1 MAHRITWL
9 ETGHR
14 FEAESDEAVLSA
26 ARRSDVPFAYD
37 CRSGGCGTCRV
48 RVVQGEVRYDDELP
62 MGLSEEEAAAGQ
74 ALLCQARACSD
85 LVLSADPPDLGTPP
99 QRLLARVDSV
109 QPLCGDVTRLCLEL
123 PVDAG
128 FAYRP
133 GQYMNVH
140 LPDGGHRSFS
150 MASAPQGAVVDFHI
164 RRIPGGH
171 FTDGGLAQ
179 LQPGDAL
186 EVELP
191 LGSFCLRPQD
201 YRPIVML
208 ATGTGLAPL
217 KAMLEALQGD
227 PDCPPVSLYWGART
241 EADLYL
247 HDQIAQWG
255 EGLYEFNYVPVL
267 SRAGDAWT
275 GRRGHVQH
283 AVVQDLAEQLGE
295 CAFYLCGSPAMIADA
310 KKTLVAHGADAGFF
324 YSDGFVFQR
333 RDAPVTA
340 TSSPDIT
347 TTKPVVS
354 AAVGT

>member
-1 MAHRITWL
+1 MAHHITWL

-14 FEAESDEAVLSA
+14 FEADGEEAVLSA

-48 RVVQGEVRYDDELP
+48 RIVEGSVRYDDQLP

-85 LVLSADPPDLGTPP
+85 LVVSADPPDLGAPP
-99 QRLLARVDSV
+99 QRLLARVQSV
-109 QPLCGDVTRLCLEL
+109 QPLCGDVTHLRLEL
-123 PVDAG
+123 PVDDD
-128 FAYRP
+128 FRFRP

-150 MASAPQGAVVDFHI
+150 MASCPSGAVVDFHI
-164 RRIPGGH
+164 RRIPGGR
-171 FTDGGLAQ
+171 FTDGDLTQ
-179 LQPGDAL
+179 LQVGDAL

-191 LGSFCLRPQD
+191 LGSFCLHPQD

-217 KAMLEALQGD
+217 KAMLDSLKGD
-227 PDCPPVSLYWGART
+227 EDCPPIHLYWGART

-247 HDQIAQWG
+247 DAEIRTWG
-255 EGLYEFNYVPVL
+255 EGLYEFHYVPVL
-267 SRAGDAWT
+267 SRAGADWP
-275 GRRGHVQH
+275 GRRGHVQQ
-283 AVVQDLAEQLGE
+283 AVIEDLADQLGD

-310 KKTLVAHGADAGFF
+310 KSTLVENGADAAFF
-324 YSDGFVFQR
+324 YSDSFLFQR
-333 RDAPVTA
+333 ELETN
-340 TSSPDIT
+340 
-347 TTKPVVS
+347 
-354 AAVGT
+354 

>member
-9 ETGHR
+9 ETGHS
-14 FEAESDEAVLSA
+14 FEADDSEAVLSA

-48 RVVQGEVRYDDELP
+48 RVVEGSVRYDDELP

-85 LVLSADPPDLGTPP
+85 LVVSADPPDLGAPP
-99 QRLLARVDSV
+99 QRLLALVQSV
-109 QPLCGDVTRLCLEL
+109 EPLCGDVTRLCLEL
-123 PVDAG
+123 PVEDD
-128 FAYRP
+128 FRFRP

-150 MASAPQGAVVDFHI
+150 MASCPSGAVVDFHI
-164 RRIPGGH
+164 RRIPGGR
-171 FTDGGLAQ
+171 FTDGDLTQ
-179 LQPGDAL
+179 LQAGDAL

-191 LGSFCLRPQD
+191 LGSFCLHPQD

-217 KAMLEALQGD
+217 KSMLDSLKGD
-227 PDCPPVSLYWGART
+227 EDCPPIHLYWGART

-247 HDQIAQWG
+247 DAEIRSWG

-267 SRAGDAWT
+267 SRAGADWQ
-275 GRRGHVQH
+275 GRRGHVQQ
-283 AVVQDLAEQLGE
+283 AVIEDLADQLGD

-310 KKTLVAHGADAGFF
+310 KTTLAANGADAAFF
-324 YSDGFVFQR
+324 YSDSFLFQR
-333 RDAPVTA
+333 EIVDPVT
-340 TSSPDIT
+340 T
-347 TTKPVVS
+347 
-354 AAVGT
+354 G

>member
-9 ETGHR
+9 ETGHS
-14 FEAESDEAVLSA
+14 FDADGDEAVLSA

-48 RVVQGEVRYDDELP
+48 RIVEGAVRYEDDELP

-74 ALLCQARACSD
+74 ALLCQARACGD
-85 LVLSADPPDLGTPP
+85 LVVSADVPDLGAPA
-99 QRLLARVDSV
+99 QRMLARVEQV
-109 QPLCGDVTRLCLEL
+109 HALCGDVTRLCLEL
-123 PVDAG
+123 PVDAD
-128 FAYRP
+128 FRFRP

-150 MASAPQGAVVDFHI
+150 MASRPDGTRVDFHI
-164 RRIPGGH
+164 RRIPGGR
-171 FTDGGLAQ
+171 FTDAELGT

-217 KAMLEALQGD
+217 KAMLESLKGD
-227 PDCPPVSLYWGART
+227 EDCPPIHLYWGART

-247 HDQIAQWG
+247 DEAIRTWG
-255 EGLYEFNYVPVL
+255 DGLYEFNYVPVL
-267 SRAGDAWT
+267 SRAGAEWP
-275 GRRGHVQH
+275 GRRGHVQQ
-283 AVVQDLAEQLGE
+283 AVLEDLGDQLGE

-310 KKTLVAHGADAGFF
+310 KATLAARGADPAFF
-324 YSDGFVFQR
+324 YSDSFLFQR
-333 RDAPVTA
+333 EAVT
-340 TSSPDIT
+340 
-347 TTKPVVS
+347 
-354 AAVGT
+354 G